1 MSVVLAH
8 VGLLAIGYWIWSVCY
23 FADDVAE
30 AGRGEAIETLAVGY
44 NSDTCHLNRS
54 RREQYALWL
63 GSEETLWAGF
73 FSKEYDCVEFRR

>member
-1 MSVVLAH
+1 M
-8 VGLLAIGYWIWSVCY
+8 VGLCARVIRY

-30 AGRGEAIETLAVGY
+30 AGRGEAVKTLAVGY
-44 NSDTCHLNRS
+44 NANTCHLNGS

-63 GSEETLWAGF
+63 GSKETHWAGF